1 MKTLKE
7 NFLWGG
13 SIAAHQCEGAY
24 QEDGKG
30 LAIMDLATQGSYGVP
45 REFTKQVEPGKI
57 YPSHEGID
65 FYHRYKEDIK
75 LFAEMGFNCLRISID
90 WSRIYPRGDEET
102 PNQKGIEFYQRL
114 VDEML
119 CYGIEPM
126 VTLYH
131 FEMPVEIVRQYGSW
145 ANRKIIDLYLKF
157 AETMFK
163 ALNNKVRYWVT
174 FNELNHVDP
183 MSKASDMFTY
193 LVAGIKYS
201 ELENPKQILANIGY
215 NMSLASVKAACLARN
230 INADNKVGC
239 VFGITPFYPATPHP
253 DDVLAA
259 FKQTMRDFYQ
269 VDAMCFGQFPQFKI
283 NEYISND
290 INIDILEED
299 EKFFFEGRLDF
310 LGFNYYQSEMS
321 STLNTKQTSEN
332 RGLHGG
338 YINPCLEVSDWGWPI
353 DAKGLRYM
361 LNLVYR
367 RYNLP
372 IIITENGLGA
382 ADEVTANNEIIDDYR
397 IKYLNDHIRE
407 LKKAVIEDGVDCFGY
422 LMWGPIDLVSA
433 TTGEMKKRYGFI
445 YVDKQDDGSGTLNR
459 YRKKSFNWY
468 KEVIASNGESIE

>member
-183 MSKASDMFTY
+183 MM
-193 LVAGIKYS
+193 
-201 ELENPKQILANIGY
+201 
-215 NMSLASVKAACLARN
+215 
-230 INADNKVGC
+230 
-239 VFGITPFYPATPHP
+239 
-253 DDVLAA
+253 
-259 FKQTMRDFYQ
+259 
-269 VDAMCFGQFPQFKI
+269 
-283 NEYISND
+283 
-290 INIDILEED
+290 
-299 EKFFFEGRLDF
+299 
-310 LGFNYYQSEMS
+310 
-321 STLNTKQTSEN
+321 
-332 RGLHGG
+332 
-338 YINPCLEVSDWGWPI
+338 
-353 DAKGLRYM
+353 
-361 LNLVYR
+361 
-367 RYNLP
+367 
-372 IIITENGLGA
+372 
-382 ADEVTANNEIIDDYR
+382 
-397 IKYLNDHIRE
+397 
-407 LKKAVIEDGVDCFGY
+407 
-422 LMWGPIDLVSA
+422 
-433 TTGEMKKRYGFI
+433 
-445 YVDKQDDGSGTLNR
+445 
-459 YRKKSFNWY
+459 
-468 KEVIASNGESIE
+468 

>member
-1 MKTLKE
+1 
-7 NFLWGG
+7 
-13 SIAAHQCEGAY
+13 
-24 QEDGKG
+24 
-30 LAIMDLATQGSYGVP
+30 
-45 REFTKQVEPGKI
+45 
-57 YPSHEGID
+57 
-65 FYHRYKEDIK
+65 
-75 LFAEMGFNCLRISID
+75 
-90 WSRIYPRGDEET
+90 
-102 PNQKGIEFYQRL
+102 
-114 VDEML
+114 
-119 CYGIEPM
+119 
-126 VTLYH
+126 
-131 FEMPVEIVRQYGSW
+131 
-145 ANRKIIDLYLKF
+145 
-157 AETMFK
+157 
-163 ALNNKVRYWVT
+163 
-174 FNELNHVDP
+174 
-183 MSKASDMFTY
+183 MFTY

-338 YINPCLEVSDWGWPI
+338 YINPYLEVSDWGWPI